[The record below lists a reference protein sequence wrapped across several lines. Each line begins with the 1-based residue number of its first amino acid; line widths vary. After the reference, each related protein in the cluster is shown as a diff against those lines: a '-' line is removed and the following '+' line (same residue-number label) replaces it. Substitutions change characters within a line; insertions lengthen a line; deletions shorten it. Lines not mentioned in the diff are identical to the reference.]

1 MTKSSSSLMTGPSRR
16 TSGLEPN
23 IAAVLSYLVMVP
35 PITPAIMLLLE
46 KEDRYVRFHAL
57 QGLLLG
63 VLALVGIFGLEMIAQ
78 AVGFVSRPLEIIL
91 NIAIFLSG
99 AGTFFL
105 WIYLLIRAYQA
116 KSVKVPIVGDEAA
129 RRVWREQ

>member
-1 MTKSSSSLMTGPSRR
+1 MATPSSSLMTGSGRR

-23 IAAVLSYLVMVP
+23 IAAVLSYLVMIP
-35 PITPAIMLLLE
+35 PITPVIMLLLE

-63 VLALVGIFGLEMIAQ
+63 LFAFLGILGLEMVAQ
-78 AVGFVSRPLEIIL
+78 AIGFVSRPLEIIL

-99 AGTFFL
+99 SGMFLL

-116 KSVKVPIVGDEAA
+116 KSVKVPIIGDEAA
-129 RRVWREQ
+129 RRVLREQ

>member
-1 MTKSSSSLMTGPSRR
+1 MAKPSSSLMTGASHR

-35 PITPAIMLLLE
+35 PITPVIMLLLE

-63 VLALVGIFGLEMIAQ
+63 VLRDLLSLDIPSHPGIPGE
-78 AVGFVSRPLEIIL
+78 VSQSADCR
-91 NIAIFLSG
+91 G
-99 AGTFFL
+99 
-105 WIYLLIRAYQA
+105 
-116 KSVKVPIVGDEAA
+116 
-129 RRVWREQ
+129 

>member
-1 MTKSSSSLMTGPSRR
+1 MTGSGRR

-23 IAAVLSYLVMVP
+23 IAAVLSYLVMIP
-35 PITPAIMLLLE
+35 PITPVIMLLLE

-63 VLALVGIFGLEMIAQ
+63 VFAFLGILGLEMVAQ
-78 AVGFVSRPLEIIL
+78 AIGFVSRPLEIIL

-99 AGTFFL
+99 SGMFFL

-116 KSVKVPIVGDEAA
+116 KSVKVPIIGDEAA
-129 RRVWREQ
+129 RRVLREQ

>member
-1 MTKSSSSLMTGPSRR
+1 MGGPGAC

-35 PITPAIMLLLE
+35 PITPVIMLLIE

-63 VLALVGIFGLEMIAQ
+63 LLSFLAIFGLEMVAQ

-91 NIAIFLSG
+91 NILIFMSG
-99 AGTFFL
+99 SGIFFL

>member
-1 MTKSSSSLMTGPSRR
+1 MAKRSSSLTSGPGAR

-35 PITPAIMLLLE
+35 PITPVIMLLIE

-63 VLALVGIFGLEMIAQ
+63 LLSFLAIFGLEMVAQ

-91 NIAIFLSG
+91 NILIFMSG
-99 AGTFFL
+99 SGVFFL

-129 RRVWREQ
+129 RRIWREQ